1 VVRIHVTRREQSAPI
16 IMSPR
21 QLPKLPLRLSFGK
34 LDIRSSCITNMN
46 KLLAS
51 FSIALFLFSISFAQ
65 TSDAALRRAMRL
77 DNDQRGAGG
86 KLPTLEAAE
95 HLSRA
100 EAYMANRLFPQA
112 REHWQ
117 IFFDNYP
124 NDPGMPK
131 ALFGTARSYMWERQ
145 YEKAV
150 SWFEKLNG
158 NTSKDGRE
166 GLAFKGASLV
176 RLGKNL
182 EAAKV

>member
-1 VVRIHVTRREQSAPI
+1 
-16 IMSPR
+16 
-21 QLPKLPLRLSFGK
+21 
-34 LDIRSSCITNMN
+34 MN

-51 FSIALFLFSISFAQ
+51 ISIALVLFSFSAAQ

-77 DNDQRGAGG
+77 DNDQRDANG
-86 KLPTLEAAE
+86 KLQTLAASE
-95 HLSRA
+95 HLTRA
-100 EAYMANRLFPQA
+100 ETYMANRLFPQA

-117 IFFDNYP
+117 KFFDNYP

-150 SWFEKLNG
+150 FWFEKLNG
-158 NTSKDGRE
+158 DTSKDGRE

-182 EAAKV
+182 EAAKVYEQYVQDFPNGERIESGHAFADSSQTHSKATRQCGMSEDWAY